1 MAKKRSL
8 AKPGKLD
15 SYWQLFAEFVFT
27 ENKSGT
33 YRETVD
39 RVNFFNAEQRCVKNV
54 PMSANATNAC
64 MIRCARRLFSSK
76 PKEKQWS
83 MYDYRR
89 LLVKNLYYHTC
100 WLSDN
105 LNLIYGEGA
114 IFQIMRLFDS
124 ILPERF
130 AMMFPDVAQMERYA
144 LESVAGRSAGF
155 APTRIKELEAFRKA
169 HPNDFPK
176 LRAFLRDGQP
186 IQCTDAMDAVTKA
199 AMPRTDESF
208 TWYGKDIS
216 EYLAELAENEC
227 SRLNFK
233 EELFEKEIER
243 DGAMRWKDMEC
254 HVSKIEQCDKDSPVQ
269 EMDMDKNHYIEGD
282 NLRALRLLRP
292 QYEGKIKMIYVD
304 PPYNTGNKFIYKDD
318 FKSDDA
324 IFRKLLLCRFPRV
337 RDDET
342 RG

>member
-155 APTRIKELEAFRKA
+155 APT
-169 HPNDFPK
+169 
-176 LRAFLRDGQP
+176 
-186 IQCTDAMDAVTKA
+186 
-199 AMPRTDESF
+199 
-208 TWYGKDIS
+208 
-216 EYLAELAENEC
+216 
-227 SRLNFK
+227 
-233 EELFEKEIER
+233 
-243 DGAMRWKDMEC
+243 
-254 HVSKIEQCDKDSPVQ
+254 
-269 EMDMDKNHYIEGD
+269 
-282 NLRALRLLRP
+282 
-292 QYEGKIKMIYVD
+292 
-304 PPYNTGNKFIYKDD
+304 
-318 FKSDDA
+318 
-324 IFRKLLLCRFPRV
+324 V